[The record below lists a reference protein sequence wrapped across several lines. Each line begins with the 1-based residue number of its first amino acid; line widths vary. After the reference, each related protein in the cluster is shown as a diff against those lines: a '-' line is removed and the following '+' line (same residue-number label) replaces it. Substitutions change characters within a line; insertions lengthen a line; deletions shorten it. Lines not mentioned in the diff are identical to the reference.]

1 MTSLGTPTASLG
13 APLVLAAAGAA
24 TGGGGGS
31 GGANGGAK
39 LGCNGD
45 GTIENG
51 ISLF

>member
-31 GGANGGAK
+31 GGAK